1 MDSPSSTDRERLPL
15 EKQRWWQRAG
25 VKPRDFFSWLILA
38 GACFVV
44 IWSLAS
50 SVWRNYQIREDIA
63 TANTNL
69 TKLTLE
75 RDRLKSLLVYYNSR
89 SFQEIELRRHFLLK
103 RPDETVVAL
112 RSNQPLSGV
121 ATPEELSPK
130 TIDAPPATGW
140 RLWWQFYFGSEAPV
154 FTVTKAD

>member
-1 MDSPSSTDRERLPL
+1 MDSSSSIDRERLPL

-25 VKPRDFFSWLILA
+25 VKPRDFFTWLILA

-50 SVWRNYQIREDIA
+50 SVWRNYQIREDIT
-63 TANTNL
+63 TANNNL
-69 TKLTLE
+69 SQLQLE
-75 RDRLKSLLVYYNSR
+75 RDRLKSLLVYYNSK

-103 RPDETVVAL
+103 RPDETVIAL
-112 RSNQPLSGV
+112 RSSQPLAGV

-130 TIDAPPATGW
+130 TIDAPPAEGW
-140 RLWWQFYFGSEAPV
+140 RLWWQFYFGSAPPV
-154 FTVTKAD
+154 FTVGSTN